1 VRRAFIAILVAA
13 GSAHAGESFV
23 YHGTTGFSTSFY
35 LIGGSYQL
43 YVYAKRPV
51 TYSAAAKECLFN
63 GVFECVAPA
72 HDALK
77 LGSTVPISTIVPY
90 KLGPTPIKLS
100 AGLYHFMV
108 ASLTDCDWHFSV
120 ESTQDNSAGLAPV
133 MMLKRDPG
141 DGRFMPTTSAVLGD
155 TVAFYAAYRTDHGV
169 AATVSGTLQ
178 LIYNGQVV
186 RTFPVVTGPESVSGA
201 TTARLDL
208 WFYDPKYLGK
218 NTVKFIVK
226 IGSAEF
232 TSTGEITVAPKPNSG

>member
-1 VRRAFIAILVAA
+1 MIAILVAA
-13 GSAHAGESFV
+13 GSAHAGESFG

-63 GVFECVAPA
+63 GVFEGVAPT

-77 LGSTVPISTIVPY
+77 FGQSMPISTIVPY

-100 AGLYHFMV
+100 AGLYHLMV
-108 ASLTDCDWHFSV
+108 ASLTDCDWHFIV
-120 ESTQDNSAGLAPV
+120 ESTQENPAGLAPV
-133 MMLKRDPG
+133 MMLKRDPTS
-141 DGRFMPTTSAVLGD
+141 GRFMPTASAVLGD
-155 TVAFYAAYRTDHGV
+155 TVLFYAAYRTDHG
-169 AATVSGTLQ
+169 ATATVSGTLQ

-186 RTFPVVTGPESVSGA
+186 RSFPVVTGPESVSGA

-208 WFYDPKYLGK
+208 WFYDPKYLGR
-218 NTVKFIVK
+218 NTVKLIVK
-226 IGSAEF
+226 IGSSEF
-232 TSTGEITVAPKPNSG
+232 TSTGDITVTPKPNSG